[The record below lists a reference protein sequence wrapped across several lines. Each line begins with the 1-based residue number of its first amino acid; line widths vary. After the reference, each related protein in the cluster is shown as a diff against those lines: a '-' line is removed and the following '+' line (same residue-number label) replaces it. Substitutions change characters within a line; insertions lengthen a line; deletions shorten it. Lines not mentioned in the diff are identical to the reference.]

1 MMESAA
7 VGEAA
12 GASMFLAP
20 APSGLHDLSSD
31 RSYRFELTD
40 PSLELR
46 HVACPQAT
54 LLLLRYIL
62 AFHLRFD
69 TKAAA
74 W

>member
-1 MMESAA
+1 MEFAA
-7 VGEAA
+7 VGETA
-12 GASMFLAP
+12 GASRSQAP
-20 APSGLHDLSSD
+20 APGGLHDLSSD

-46 HVACPQAT
+46 HVACPQPT
-54 LLLLRYIL
+54 LLLLRDIL
-62 AFHLRFD
+62 AFRLRFD